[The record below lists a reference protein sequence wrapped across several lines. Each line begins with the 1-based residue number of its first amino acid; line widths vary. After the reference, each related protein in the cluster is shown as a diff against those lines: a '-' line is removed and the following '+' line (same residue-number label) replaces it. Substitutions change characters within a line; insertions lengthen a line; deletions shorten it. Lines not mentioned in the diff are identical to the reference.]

1 MKIGIV
7 TLPFNSNYGGLLQ
20 AYALQKTLDSLG
32 HETLTINRKTK
43 GMPLKMKVLSFG
55 RRTLLKTVFRK
66 DVVVRTWPTKEE
78 EKTISQHTSR
88 FLAEKIRTTELLKSE
103 KDFFHLSN
111 YKFEAFVVGSDQVWR
126 PKYSPDLKNH
136 FLGFLGNESKTK
148 RISYAASFGVDD
160 WEYTPAQTQICNQL
174 AKQFHSISVR
184 EDSGV
189 LLCEKQLGVK
199 AIQHIDPTMLISKD
213 EYIQLVEEEKIPEN
227 KGTLLIYVLDLSDE
241 KKKIIQQVQDELKLK
256 INSTMPEG
264 LFREVG
270 SQNLKKC
277 IFPPVA
283 SWIRGFMD
291 AEFVI
296 TDSFHGTVFSIIFN
310 KPFISIGNKK
320 RGMTRF
326 NSLLRIF
333 NLEARLIDKSGENV
347 NEILNDK
354 IDFKQVNII
363 LEERK
368 RVAMQYLKEALS

>member
-1 MKIGIV
+1 
-7 TLPFNSNYGGLLQ
+7 
-20 AYALQKTLDSLG
+20 
-32 HETLTINRKTK
+32 
-43 GMPLKMKVLSFG
+43 
-55 RRTLLKTVFRK
+55 
-66 DVVVRTWPTKEE
+66 
-78 EKTISQHTSR
+78 
-88 FLAEKIRTTELLKSE
+88 
-103 KDFFHLSN
+103 
-111 YKFEAFVVGSDQVWR
+111 
-126 PKYSPDLKNH
+126 
-136 FLGFLGNESKTK
+136 
-148 RISYAASFGVDD
+148 
-160 WEYTPAQTQICNQL
+160 
-174 AKQFHSISVR
+174 
-184 EDSGV
+184 
-189 LLCEKQLGVK
+189 
-199 AIQHIDPTMLISKD
+199 MLISKD